1 MSAKSTIY
9 LKFKKRRRIM
19 TNYSKKEKM
28 TKMSKIQKLKKSTVS
43 ENQSQQLTAICPS
56 ILWKAMFQLKKVENQ
71 KN

>member
-1 MSAKSTIY
+1 
-9 LKFKKRRRIM
+9 M

>member
-1 MSAKSTIY
+1 
-9 LKFKKRRRIM
+9 M

-28 TKMSKIQKLKKSTVS
+28 RKMSKIQKLKKSTVL

-56 ILWKAMFQLKKVENQ
+56 ILWTAMFQLKKVENQ